1 MRGVTLNRW
10 MLILYGLGAIFL
22 KSLILDGY
30 IANPPYVVP
39 DVRAAV
45 DNRIP
50 SLAVYLCFVAIV
62 VAPSFLLKN
71 KGHYWYLVLLNL
83 VVSSIFLMD
92 LWYYR
97 AFARF
102 TSFHHLHEGAN
113 FKNLSPALF
122 SFVHPSDFLLLADAL
137 TLVFVLVYA
146 KIRPSF
152 RPSFLAFLLL
162 FGLPA
167 GYLFYV
173 NSTREIDAAPLFT
186 FRPASLETVSTLSPI
201 GYHFYDMI
209 AYLSERKQIVLAPAE
224 RSRIKS
230 WLSANREKLPANEY
244 KGLFKGCNL
253 ILLQSESLENFVIRK
268 KYEDQELTPNLNR
281 MLGNSLYFPNFMEQV
296 ADGTSSDAEFMAN
309 TSIYPLQRGSVSW
322 RYPRNTYHSLPRM
335 LEKLGYWSADMHPD
349 AGSYWNWSQMMTGV
363 GMKQCLDAG
372 CFVQDELIELGLSD
386 GSFLRQAAPLIE
398 RMKQPFY
405 VYLVTQTNHC
415 PYNLPARFRELK
427 LNSGFD
433 KSEIGGY
440 LQGVRY
446 ADGNIGNFLSRLDA
460 AGLLENTVVVIF
472 GDHCGIHKFSKEA
485 LSKVPDPEQRWM
497 RNGARIPLIIYKK
510 GMPGEDVDVIG
521 GEIDILPTLA
531 YLMGVDDSEYSGYV
545 MGRNLLNT
553 RKSFAILNN
562 GDFITSHSDEKER
575 KHALEG
581 MELADKILRSD
592 FFSEK

>member
-1 MRGVTLNRW
+1 MRSVALNRW
-10 MLILYGLGAIFL
+10 MLIIYGLGAIFL

-30 IANPPYVVP
+30 IANPPYIVP

-45 DNRIP
+45 DYRIP
-50 SLAVYLCFVAIV
+50 SLTIYLCFVAIL

-122 SFVHPSDFLLLADAL
+122 SFVHASDFLLLADAL
-137 TLVFVLVYA
+137 TLIFVLVYA
-146 KIRPSF
+146 KIWPSF

-167 GYLFYV
+167 GYLIHV
-173 NSTREIDAAPLFT
+173 NSAREINAAPLFA
-186 FRPASLETVSTLSPI
+186 FRPIPLETVSTLSPL

-209 AYLSERKQIVLAPAE
+209 AYLSERKQIELAPAE
-224 RSRIKS
+224 RNEVKA
-230 WLSANREKLPANEY
+230 WFAANRENLPPNNY
-244 KGLFKGCNL
+244 KGLFRGCNL

-268 KYEDQELTPNLNR
+268 KYNGQELTPNLNR
-281 MLGNSLYFPNFMEQV
+281 ILSSSLYFPDFMEQV

-322 RYPRNTYHSLPRM
+322 RYPQNSYHSLPRM
-335 LEKLGYWSADMHPD
+335 LEKLGYWSVDMHPD

-372 CFVQDELIELGLSD
+372 RFVQDEMIELGLSD
-386 GSFLRQAAPLIE
+386 GSFLRQTVPILAKT
-398 RMKQPFY
+398 RQPFY
-405 VYLVTQTNHC
+405 AYLVTQTNHC
-415 PYNLPARFRELK
+415 PYDLPARYRELRLDPK
-427 LNSGFD
+427 FD
-433 KSEIGGY
+433 QSEIGGY

-446 ADGNIGNFLSRLDA
+446 ADRNIGAFLSDLDA
-460 AGLLENTVVVIF
+460 AGLLDNTAIVIF

-485 LSKVPDPEQRWM
+485 LARIPEREQRWM
-497 RNGARIPLIIYKK
+497 ENGERIPLILYKK
-510 GMPGEDVDVIG
+510 GVAGEDVDVIG
-521 GEIDILPTLA
+521 GEIDILPTVA
-531 YLMGVDDSEYSGYV
+531 YLMGVDESEFGGFA

-553 RKSFAILNN
+553 RKSFAILND
-562 GDFITSHSDEKER
+562 GEFIASHNDEREK
-575 KHALEG
+575 KHALKGIEV
-581 MELADKILRSD
+581 ADKVLRSN
-592 FFSEK
+592 FYKEK